1 MSLHFMN
8 SRSRLKFSKDSLF
21 YSIFFYKLTTYF
33 YWVFSQTVINQILSR
48 KNLLKSVFGSC
59 WLSLSW
65 RALYKTYYLANY
77 ADETIQ
83 FIDSTHW
90 QPINLNQ
97 SIEARTCSH
106 WGTERQY
113 RDLHRCHILCQWWWA
128 SQTCRQSIRRGHV
141 GGTAQSLG
149 LSRCWPG
156 LQFGDRQ
163 DFCCHSA
170 HLGDI
175 GKLGLLIAKLHY

>member
-1 MSLHFMN
+1 M
-8 SRSRLKFSKDSLF
+8 
-21 YSIFFYKLTTYF
+21 
-33 YWVFSQTVINQILSR
+33 
-48 KNLLKSVFGSC
+48 FGSF
-59 WLSLSW
+59 WLSLNW
-65 RALYKTYYLANY
+65 RVFYKTYYLANY
-77 ADETIQ
+77 ADERIQ
-83 FIDSTHW
+83 FIDPTHW

-113 RDLHRCHILCQWWWA
+113 HDLHRCHILCQWWWA
-128 SQTCRQSIRRGHV
+128 SQTCRQSTRRGHV
-141 GGTAQSLG
+141 GGTEQSLG

-175 GKLGLLIAKLHY
+175 GKVRSINCKTALLKVYKIGGNLNVDILNLQDKSVKLSVLKNVLSTYAEANWLE